1 MKKNKKIQLKTK
13 HLCISPKT
21 LEELKTGIG
30 KRNRPG
36 NAKSIWGYDS
46 GCRRTAGRLALV
58 YRLDDN
64 LKRDRDLKKKNRRLP
79 SQAF

>member
-21 LEELKTGIG
+21 LEELK
-30 KRNRPG
+30 
-36 NAKSIWGYDS
+36 
-46 GCRRTAGRLALV
+46 LALV

-64 LKRDRDLKKKNRRLP
+64 LKRDRDP
-79 SQAF
+79 CGQYWF